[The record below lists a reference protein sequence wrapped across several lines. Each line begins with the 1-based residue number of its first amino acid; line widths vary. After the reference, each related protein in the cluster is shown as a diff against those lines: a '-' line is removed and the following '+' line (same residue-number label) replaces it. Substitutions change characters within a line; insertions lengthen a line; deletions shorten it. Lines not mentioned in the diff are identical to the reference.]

1 MTSTGLHTDRRL
13 YWVLL
18 GAALLQTIA
27 PAVQSVLDVS
37 QPADGS
43 DDLLITPAG
52 WTFSIWGLIYLLAI
66 VHAVVAIV
74 RNDGVGDRRFVIDL
88 IALYVGAAVW
98 IAASATGSSAL
109 TMVVLVVMA
118 WFAIDA
124 ARRASSAGPSEPGW
138 TRTLARATSGIYAGW
153 VSAAM
158 FLNVG
163 TAAIDLG
170 IGDADSHLWQVVLL
184 AVAAAFALMLN
195 ATVLHSPWFAGAVAW
210 ALIGVIAA
218 VSAVSSAAT
227 IVAAVALVLV
237 IAEAAVRL
245 VRNTR

>member
-1 MTSTGLHTDRRL
+1 MTSTEVHTDRL
-13 YWVLL
+13 HWGLL

-66 VHAVVAIV
+66 VHAVVSIV

-88 IALYVGAAVW
+88 IVLYVGAAAW

-109 TMVVLVVMA
+109 TMVVLLVMA

-124 ARRASSAGPSEPGW
+124 ARRASAAGPSEPGW

-153 VSAAM
+153 ASAAM

-170 IGDADSHLWQVVLL
+170 VGDADSHLWQVALL
-184 AVAAAFALMLN
+184 AAAAAFALVLN

-210 ALIGVIAA
+210 ALVGIIAA
-218 VSAVSSAAT
+218 VSGVSTAAL
-227 IVAAVALVLV
+227 VVAVAGLVLIV
-237 IAEAAVRL
+237 AEAAIRVVRG
-245 VRNTR
+245 TH